1 VPFAERW
8 NGSQWSLLSTPNLSN
23 GGALQGVACT
33 SPSACLAV
41 GSYRTKSNVSEPL
54 AEPWNGSSW
63 SLQSTPGLSNG
74 GHYRMFPV
82 APRVRVSRSAQAPS
96 LPERP

>member
-41 GSYRTKSNVSEPL
+41 GSYRTKSNVSPSPSHGTE
-54 AEPWNGSSW
+54 A
-63 SLQSTPGLSNG
+63 PGHSNRRLVSATG
-74 GHYRMFPV
+74 GTTECF
-82 APRVRVSRSAQAPS
+82 
-96 LPERP
+96 L